1 MPQRTRSSKIA
12 VASPISPSKS
22 KKKTITIS
30 NKTSIKKSSPT
41 KRHLEQNSSILT
53 QPRQKRLSSLT
64 AAALVHYCTS
74 ILSPSRK
81 LNHSTKSLPKN
92 TKSPQRKRQIS
103 NVSSRSDIKHAQTE
117 SNTRVRRE
125 ASSRASAMIMQQNEI
140 ERSRYTYSFTNKTST
155 TLIRPNRAKSTV
167 INKSDIPQEQPSIEP
182 IKPNI
187 PSITTLPN
195 QIEYARSSNTTTT
208 TTTMLSN
215 SKYSILTEASLAEH
229 NRLNATLPS
238 YHTEKHD
245 NFIKWTQELALCG
258 RLSSHENSSEP
269 IDHTTDNESPGL
281 ASHSNIEEIPTPSIV
296 SNELSHSIKNNITT
310 PAFLFPSTA
319 YPLDIHSF
327 YPLLPCWQYPAWS
340 YQSSTSLIQPLSNKT
355 SLIHSK
361 GKIKKAITFNTKQK
375 AIVPVDKEKEALT
388 LHLHTHHHHHI
399 HNSTSS
405 LNSSNRRKTKAVL
418 SSPPPQ
424 KIKEQFPETT
434 TIVPVSVNNVVQR
447 EDEEISLTT
456 KYQILSLSIN
466 NKTNLNQQNE
476 TIKKTTR
483 RKSSPVKRQ
492 ISSGAKSNSS
502 SIASINNK
510 TSPKKKVNTNQITT
524 NSPVPNI
531 LNSND
536 NLPVGD
542 QKSSR
547 RSPKRRSTSAA
558 TANSTAIVSI
568 TGKSSRGKRTNSASS
583 IPIRS
588 KTSINKKRSHSPAS
602 VTASLPN
609 KRKKEKVL
617 NYWILSGKSEQQL
630 VSIHADKPPVF
641 RECYSSIQHVTEKDI
656 IKSND
661 CVILRSET
669 GMHKDV
675 TPYLAKVKW
684 FWLEPLSDEIQMS
697 IIWYYHP
704 EHAELPLRVKERFL
718 RNELLASKYW
728 DCVNVACIEDKCY
741 VLNLNEYNRYCLREK
756 STNLFEHSESIGQLK
771 SLLNKNTSS
780 IHDRPLPAKTVGNQ
794 NIFFCRYVY
803 DYRVKRILKNPSL
816 TNPIITT
823 TANSITTAPNN
834 M

>member
-103 NVSSRSDIKHAQTE
+103 NVSSRSDIKHAQIE

-155 TLIRPNRAKSTV
+155 TVIRPNRAKSTV

-195 QIEYARSSNTTTT
+195 QIEYARSSNTTT

-269 IDHTTDNESPGL
+269 IDHTTDNESSGL

-375 AIVPVDKEKEALT
+375 AIVPIDKDKEALT

-418 SSPPPQ
+418 SSPQ
-424 KIKEQFPETT
+424 KTKDQFLETT
-434 TIVPVSVNNVVQR
+434 TIIPVSVNNVVQR
-447 EDEEISLTT
+447 EDEEIPLTT
-456 KYQILSLSIN
+456 EYQILNLSIN

-483 RKSSPVKRQ
+483 RKSSPVKRR

-510 TSPKKKVNTNQITT
+510 TSPKKKVNTNPITI
-524 NSPVPNI
+524 NSPLPNI

-536 NLPVGD
+536 NLPVAD

-602 VTASLPN
+602 ITASLPN

-669 GMHKDV
+669 GTHKDV

-756 STNLFEHSESIGQLK
+756 STNLFEHSEPIGQLK

>member
-103 NVSSRSDIKHAQTE
+103 NVSSRSDIKHAQIE

-155 TLIRPNRAKSTV
+155 TVIRPNRAKSTV

-195 QIEYARSSNTTTT
+195 QIEYARSSNTTT

-269 IDHTTDNESPGL
+269 IDHTTDNESSGL

-361 GKIKKAITFNTKQK
+361 
-375 AIVPVDKEKEALT
+375 DKEALT

-418 SSPPPQ
+418 SSPLPQ

-447 EDEEISLTT
+447 EDEEIPLTT
-456 KYQILSLSIN
+456 EYQILNLSIN

-483 RKSSPVKRQ
+483 RKSSPVKRR

-510 TSPKKKVNTNQITT
+510 TSPKKKVNTNQITI

-536 NLPVGD
+536 NLPVAD

-547 RSPKRRSTSAA
+547 RSPKRRSISAA

-588 KTSINKKRSHSPAS
+588 KSSINKKRSHSPAS
-602 VTASLPN
+602 ITSSLPN

-669 GMHKDV
+669 GTHKDV

-756 STNLFEHSESIGQLK
+756 STNLFEHSEPIGQLK
-771 SLLNKNTSS
+771 SLLNNNTSS
-780 IHDRPLPAKTVGNQ
+780 IHDRPLPAKNVGNQ

>member
-155 TLIRPNRAKSTV
+155 TVIRPNRAKSTV
-167 INKSDIPQEQPSIEP
+167 INKSNIPQEQPSIEP

-195 QIEYARSSNTTTT
+195 QIEYARSSNTTTTT

-375 AIVPVDKEKEALT
+375 AIVPIDKEKEALT

-418 SSPPPQ
+418 SSPQ
-424 KIKEQFPETT
+424 KTKDQFPETT
-434 TIVPVSVNNVVQR
+434 TFVPVSVNNVVQR

-456 KYQILSLSIN
+456 EYQILNLSIN

-483 RKSSPVKRQ
+483 RKSSPVKRR

-510 TSPKKKVNTNQITT
+510 TSPKKRVNTNQTT
-524 NSPVPNI
+524 INSPVPNI

-588 KTSINKKRSHSPAS
+588 KPSINKKRSHSPAS
-602 VTASLPN
+602 ITASLPN
-609 KRKKEKVL
+609 KRRKEKVL

-669 GMHKDV
+669 GTHKDV

-684 FWLEPLSDEIQMS
+684 FWLEPISDEIQMS

-741 VLNLNEYNRYCLREK
+741 VLNLNEYNR
-756 STNLFEHSESIGQLK
+756 
-771 SLLNKNTSS
+771 
-780 IHDRPLPAKTVGNQ
+780 
-794 NIFFCRYVY
+794 
-803 DYRVKRILKNPSL
+803 
-816 TNPIITT
+816 
-823 TANSITTAPNN
+823 
-834 M
+834 